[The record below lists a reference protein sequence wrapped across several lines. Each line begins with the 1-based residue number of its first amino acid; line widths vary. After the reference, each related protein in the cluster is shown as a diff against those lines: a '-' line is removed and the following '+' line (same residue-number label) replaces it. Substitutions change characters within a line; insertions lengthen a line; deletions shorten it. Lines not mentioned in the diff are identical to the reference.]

1 MERQVVHLVRLVD
14 DLLDIARITQGK
26 IELKKEQVEI
36 KTIVDTAVETSRPL
50 IEAGHHT
57 LSVDLPDGSN
67 LLIADATRI
76 TQVLSNLLN
85 NAAKYT
91 PQGGRIAL
99 SVRVEKH
106 EVIISV
112 TDNGVGIA
120 AESLPMLFEMF
131 TQVGRHLSRAQGG
144 LGIGLSLVRWLV
156 ELHGGTVTASSPGIG
171 HGSQF
176 QIRLPSGPDGVFGN
190 AVDVQSTIN
199 PAYENASAFR
209 VLIVDDNI
217 DAAQT
222 LSALLEIAGHQTMV
236 AHDGYQGLRIT
247 EQFNPEVIFLDIGMP
262 GMNGYEVA
270 QAVRKT
276 PGMETVSIIALT
288 GWGAEQDREL
298 SKEAGFDAHLTKP
311 ASLASV
317 NLLLSKIDTPSG
329 SR

>member
-1 MERQVVHLVRLVD
+1 
-14 DLLDIARITQGK
+14 
-26 IELKKEQVEI
+26 
-36 KTIVDTAVETSRPL
+36 VDTAVETSRPL
-50 IEAGHHT
+50 IEAGRHT
-57 LSVDLPDGSN
+57 LSIDLPDGPN
-67 LLIADATRI
+67 LLLADSTRI

-99 SVRVEKH
+99 SVRVE
-106 EVIISV
+106 EQQAIISV
-112 TDNGVGIA
+112 IDNGVGIA

-131 TQVGRHLSRAQGG
+131 TQVGRNLSRAQGG

-156 ELHGGTVTASSPGIG
+156 ELHGGTVTASSAGVG
-171 HGSQF
+171 LGSQF
-176 QIRLPSGPDGVFGN
+176 QVRLPLGADRLSDDGV
-190 AVDVQSTIN
+190 AVPGRNGDNDQT
-199 PAYENASAFR
+199 ARTFR

-236 AHDGYQGLRIT
+236 AHDGHQGLRFT

-270 QAVRKT
+270 RAVRKA
-276 PGMETVSIIALT
+276 PGRKSVSIVALT
-288 GWGAEQDREL
+288 GWGTEQDREL

-317 NLLLSKIDTPSG
+317 NLLLSNIDTLSAN
-329 SR
+329 R